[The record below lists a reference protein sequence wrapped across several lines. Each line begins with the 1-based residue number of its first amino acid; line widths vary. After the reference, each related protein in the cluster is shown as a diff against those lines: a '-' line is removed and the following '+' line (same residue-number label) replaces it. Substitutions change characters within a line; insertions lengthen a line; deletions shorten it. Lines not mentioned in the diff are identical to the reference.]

1 MKYFIA
7 ACLVLPFLSL
17 AGFPQMPKIPETKPV
32 PAAPGKPAL
41 RPQASPLSPLIC
53 AEGKFSF
60 TGNGQ
65 PLGSE
70 TYKITCN
77 PGGGFSVTGHTELSV
92 PGNPLVLSFPDR
104 RHVEF
109 STPDKSLTLD
119 TRFEADRKGA
129 PVQFSA
135 KGSHGNEPVS
145 VSIAVA
151 GRRAAIEIAGRE
163 KQTATADGS
172 PLFVD
177 NVFYLYQFI
186 LGRYDASRGGKQT
199 IPVFPNGGMKIELA
213 ARDRAEASDFDR
225 YQITNERND
234 LLVVWLDDK
243 GQIALLSIPDKNLAA
258 IRHGLEEQAAKLI
271 AAFKASGHAASA
283 EAPPEA
289 LIAAITKS
297 DLAAVRA
304 EIAGGANVNFTDDNG
319 ASLLLFAVVKSSPQ
333 VVGALI
339 NAKADVS
346 ARAPNGWTL
355 LMVAADQGKAEVVQM
370 LLRAGADPKAATSE
384 GVTAL
389 AIAGRK
395 NQTAI
400 SEMLRK
406 AGAKE

>member
-1 MKYFIA
+1 LQERFGHAVHCGEGFTPGVIA
-7 ACLVLPFLSL
+7 AGQGRAPPPRARDGRADGRGGLRQLHQHRLVRGGLPEADQPRNHRPDESRILRRPAQKRGEIDRGRTHTACPRFCERPCRIQSHPAVNRRPGCAAFVFTPIQSTILFPSL
-17 AGFPQMPKIPETKPV
+17 TGFPQMPKIPETKPV

-177 NVFYLYQFI
+177 NVFYLYQF
-186 LGRYDASRGGKQT
+186 
-199 IPVFPNGGMKIELA
+199 
-213 ARDRAEASDFDR
+213 
-225 YQITNERND
+225 
-234 LLVVWLDDK
+234 
-243 GQIALLSIPDKNLAA
+243 
-258 IRHGLEEQAAKLI
+258 
-271 AAFKASGHAASA
+271 
-283 EAPPEA
+283 
-289 LIAAITKS
+289 
-297 DLAAVRA
+297 
-304 EIAGGANVNFTDDNG
+304 
-319 ASLLLFAVVKSSPQ
+319 
-333 VVGALI
+333 
-339 NAKADVS
+339 
-346 ARAPNGWTL
+346 
-355 LMVAADQGKAEVVQM
+355 
-370 LLRAGADPKAATSE
+370 
-384 GVTAL
+384 
-389 AIAGRK
+389 
-395 NQTAI
+395 
-400 SEMLRK
+400 
-406 AGAKE
+406 